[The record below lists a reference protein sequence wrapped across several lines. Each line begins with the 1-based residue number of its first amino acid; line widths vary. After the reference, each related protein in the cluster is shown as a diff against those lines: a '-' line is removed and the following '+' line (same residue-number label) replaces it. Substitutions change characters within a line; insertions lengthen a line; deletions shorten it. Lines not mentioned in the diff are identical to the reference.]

1 MSKSMDR
8 DQQALV
14 LRDQSRS
21 FVGIARI
28 LELDSPVA
36 ANAAFNRALRRQRKI
51 EQTRLRIREVRRLDI
66 LASRVRERDDLGAEE
81 VIRRLSS
88 LKHQRKTLFVA

>member
-21 FVGIARI
+21 FVGIAEV

-36 ANAAFNRALRRQRKI
+36 ANAAFNRALRRQRKT

>member
-14 LRDQSRS
+14 LRDQNRS
-21 FVGIARI
+21 FVGIAGV
-28 LELDSPVA
+28 LELDSPIA
-36 ANAAFNRALRRQRKI
+36 ANAAFNRALRRQRKT

-66 LASRVRERDDLGAEE
+66 LASRFPRAR
-81 VIRRLSS
+81 
-88 LKHQRKTLFVA
+88 

>member
-1 MSKSMDR
+1 MTRDMDR
-8 DQQALV
+8 DEQALV

-66 LASRVRERDDLGAEE
+66 LASRVRERGDLSAEE
-81 VIRRLSS
+81 VVRRLRS